1 MPLKYLDLYEKLVN
15 MSQKNKFIAAY
26 ILELSLLDTSFFEF
40 PPSLLAASVLYLVN
54 KIRKIGPVWP
64 KYLEQLT
71 GLAEGDLRHC
81 AKQLCSLL

>member
-1 MPLKYLDLYEKLVN
+1 

-40 PPSLLAASVLYLVN
+40 TPSLLAASVLYLVN

-64 KYLEQLT
+64 KYLE
-71 GLAEGDLRHC
+71 
-81 AKQLCSLL
+81 